1 MYIINVMYCSMSAAW
16 KIYRWPLQQTDEE
29 VKEQQKAVAAKKVIS
44 PAQEA
49 RVSHVTQNLVQWGRE
64 LVS

>member
-1 MYIINVMYCSMSAAW
+1 MYVRMYCSLSVTW
-16 KIYRWPLQQTDEE
+16 KIYRWPLRQTDEE
-29 VKEQQKAVAAKKVIS
+29 VKEEQKAVAAKKVIS

-49 RVSHVTQNLVQWGRE
+49 RVSHITQNLVQWGRE